1 MPELKFYL
9 SESFSS
15 VTPVPFDGA
24 NLNCAEGRLNIHEL
38 GENALSAKRLIFGP
52 QQNGFLGQS
61 PKQGVGAGSD
71 RGSKGESPSF
81 REIRLPKSEF

>member
-52 QQNGFLGQS
+52 RQNGI
-61 PKQGVGAGSD
+61 
-71 RGSKGESPSF
+71 RGSRKCQREQSERRIFGTLF
-81 REIRLPKSEF
+81 RAGP